1 MQCTR
6 RSVGSVKS
14 IEETIEAISKE
25 QGVLTDAETQFIIQY
40 AFKTGDEELI
50 LKMIEDFTVEGK
62 DSKALIQKYEATLDV
77 KPKWVDQIE
86 NLLVAIEMY
95 RLEEEKAVNRLA
107 DVLGAYGI
115 HVSAEEI
122 RNSDMEQI
130 KQKVK
135 TL

>member
-1 MQCTR
+1 MIT
-6 RSVGSVKS
+6 V
-14 IEETIEAISKE
+14 EETIEAIHNSH
-25 QGVLTDAETQFIIQY
+25 GGLTDEEIQLIVQF
-40 AFKTGDEELI
+40 AFKTGD
-50 LKMIEDFTVEGK
+50 VE
-62 DSKALIQKYEATLDV
+62 LIQKYEAALDV

-122 RNSDMEQI
+122 RKSDTEQI

-135 TL
+135 IL

>member
-1 MQCTR
+1 M
-6 RSVGSVKS
+6 
-14 IEETIEAISKE
+14 
-25 QGVLTDAETQFIIQY
+25 
-40 AFKTGDEELI
+40 
-50 LKMIEDFTVEGK
+50 
-62 DSKALIQKYEATLDV
+62 